1 MMYGRGRAEAE
12 ICVLIAEAMRVW
24 KVPHKEAQGF
34 FSVRDC
40 RSYAIYNLDVCQADS
55 LWLATLFGEW
65 LGSGADEGR
74 AKLRYALGR
83 RKEPLIQ

>member
-1 MMYGRGRAEAE
+1 MRLIELGCKCEVPWCDAFSPQLLIVIATIVLEAGQFR
-12 ICVLIAEAMRVW
+12 L
-24 KVPHKEAQGF
+24 
-34 FSVRDC
+34 VR
-40 RSYAIYNLDVCQADS
+40 YCQADS
-55 LWLATLFGEW
+55 LWLATLFGGW